1 MWRNWRRGGGNIE
14 HRTESMGQENK
25 YERECLGEPDKAGQG
40 HCRVC
45 SRRVRDAQKPFAP
58 VAPPT
63 CRQAQ
68 AAFQSPAPGS
78 EASTHLLW
86 FSVFSPLWTRV
97 HQASSNAA
105 ALAFARVSAAN
116 RRQNHKKFALRA
128 RKAKLATTRPQKRR
142 IRHERGTRR
151 LFTLTAGRKR
161 QRGGPRTREQSL
173 NGSKT

>member
-1 MWRNWRRGGGNIE
+1 MIIE
-14 HRTESMGQENK
+14 LSPVTMSQGNK
-25 YERECLGEPDKAGQG
+25 YEGSEVPGFRKWKA
-40 HCRVC
+40 HSRVAVNA
-45 SRRVRDAQKPFAP
+45 RKPFAP
-58 VAPPT
+58 VAAPRP
-63 CRQAQ
+63 AGKLD
-68 AAFQSPAPGS
+68 SPAVV
-78 EASTHLLW
+78 
-86 FSVFSPLWTRV
+86 SVFSLHRGRLSATLHTSDAATR
-97 HQASSNAA
+97 AST
-105 ALAFARVSAAN
+105 RISAAN